1 VLIKRL
7 CAEAKMMVRNSITV
21 LMFSVT
27 GTKATSN
34 TTVKIKT
41 KGVPSSLQV
50 GKRKRPE
57 KTQAISKEEEEALK
71 AREAAKKRIQEREKG
86 LMGLYQAY

>member
-1 VLIKRL
+1 M
-7 CAEAKMMVRNSITV
+7 AGAK
-21 LMFSVT
+21 
-27 GTKATSN
+27 AAAN
-34 TTVKIKT
+34 TTLKIKS

-57 KTQAISKEEEEALK
+57 KAQPISKEEEDALK

>member
-1 VLIKRL
+1 
-7 CAEAKMMVRNSITV
+7 
-21 LMFSVT
+21 MFHQFNMIFLVT
-27 GTKATSN
+27 GVKVASN
-34 TTVKIKT
+34 TTVKIKS
-41 KGVPSSLQV
+41 KGVPSSLEV

-57 KTQAISKEEEEALK
+57 KTQPISKEEEDALK